1 MGIFT
6 KKPLNPPR
14 VSIVKGVVVRIANT
28 PYTYI
33 DGDKDRPSLG
43 LLCMLGNLEIPIYVD
58 TDPARN
64 AHARYIQ
71 AGDFIDVRKTVED
84 TENGEKTSYTLE
96 RNVSLIEDCNDRREK
111 LLEVLQYLANEKKKN
126 V

>member
-1 MGIFT
+1 MGIFN
-6 KKPLNPPR
+6 KKPDNPPR

-33 DGDKDRPSLG
+33 DNDRDRPSLG
-43 LLCMLGNLEIPIYVD
+43 LLCMLGNLDVPIYVD

-84 TENGEKTSYTLE
+84 TDKGEKISYTLE
-96 RNVSLIEDCNDRREK
+96 RNVSLIEDCTEQKEK
-111 LLEVLQYLANEKKKN
+111 LMDALQFHMS
-126 V
+126 